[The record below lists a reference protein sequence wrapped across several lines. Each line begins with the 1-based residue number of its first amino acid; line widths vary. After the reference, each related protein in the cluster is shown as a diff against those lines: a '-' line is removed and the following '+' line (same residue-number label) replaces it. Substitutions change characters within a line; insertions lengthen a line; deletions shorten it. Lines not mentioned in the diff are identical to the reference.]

1 MTILPEKNS
10 ARLRRIRAEQ
20 FCLLAQREAS
30 SVYRPHSE
38 VLRMLAA
45 GEAWAVCENRSE
57 PVEALLTLPLNA
69 DTACAAALR
78 EYLCWDGTHQGCI
91 LTPPIGSA
99 PQQAPAL
106 AAAAVR
112 RAAKLCGGGP
122 VWAVLECTA
131 GSEPLA
137 TAYLKQGFALR
148 AIRPLDSLSPCYLFG
163 FEGADAP
170 AVEPIWV
177 PLGEMGRVAALL
189 ARGWAAVD
197 SRPSPQGT
205 ALALCPV

>member
-1 MTILPEKNS
+1 
-10 ARLRRIRAEQ
+10 
-20 FCLLAQREAS
+20 
-30 SVYRPHSE
+30 
-38 VLRMLAA
+38 MLAA
-45 GEAWAVCENRSE
+45 GEAWAVCEHRSE

-78 EYLCWDGTHQGCI
+78 EYLCWDGTQQGCI

-137 TAYLKQGFALR
+137 TAYLKQGFALAGHTPAGQFFPPVTCSALMER
-148 AIRPLDSLSPCYLFG
+148 MPLLWSRSGCLWG
-163 FEGADAP
+163 RWA
-170 AVEPIWV
+170 
-177 PLGEMGRVAALL
+177 RVAALL
-189 ARGWAAVD
+189 ARAGPQWTAAPAP
-197 SRPSPQGT
+197 RAP
-205 ALALCPV
+205 LWLCARFDTQKKRKVKRL